1 MATIKEEDCGWFV
14 AYVYVERAK
23 VSNTGEEHLF
33 VLSFE
38 ADEQQTR
45 ALDPGAYRA
54 ADGDASAP
62 DGAWC
67 VVRAKA
73 ETMEE

>member
-14 AYVYVERAK
+14 AYVERAK
-23 VSNTGEEHLF
+23 VSKTGEEHLF

>member
-14 AYVYVERAK
+14 AYVERAK

>member
-1 MATIKEEDCGWFV
+1 MNARQAKGAPSCP
-14 AYVYVERAK
+14 AYVERAK